1 MKKVFISQRLDN
13 VGKFD
18 EKRNNLDIRFL
29 KLFEKLNIIPILIPN
44 DIYLTK
50 KIIKDIKPKGIILT
64 SGGDALKKDV
74 RYYSELLL
82 INFAYKK
89 NIPLIGIC
97 RGAQAINLYF
107 SGKIKKISNHVRKNH
122 KLNIHFGNKKKVIT
136 NSYHDYGIKK
146 EILGKNLKVLGETND
161 GSIELFRH
169 KSKKIVGMMWHPERF
184 KKLRS
189 FELKIF
195 KNLL

>member
-13 VGKFD
+13 VGKFN

-64 SGGDALKKDV
+64 SGGDARKKDA

-82 INFAYKK
+82 IDFACKK

-122 KLNIHFGNKKKVIT
+122 KLKIHFGNKQKVIT

>member
-13 VGKFD
+13 VGKFN
-18 EKRNNLDIRFL
+18 EKRNNLDIRFI

-122 KLNIHFGNKKKVIT
+122 KLKIHFGNKQKVIT

-146 EILGKNLKVLGETND
+146 EILGKNLKVLCETND

>member
-146 EILGKNLKVLGETND
+146 EILGKNLKVLGETTD

>member
-1 MKKVFISQRLDN
+1 MKKVFISQRLDS

-44 DIYLTK
+44 NIYLTK
-50 KIIKDIKPKGIILT
+50 KIIKDIRPRGIILT
-64 SGGDALKKDV
+64 SGGDALKKDA

-82 INFAYKK
+82 INFACKK

-107 SGKIKKISNHVRKNH
+107 SGKIKKISNHVRKKH
-122 KLNIHFGNKKKVIT
+122 KLNINLGNKQKVKT
-136 NSYHDYGIKK
+136 NCYHDYGIKK
-146 EILGKNLKVLGETND
+146 ESLGKNLKVLGKTND

-169 KSKKIVGMMWHPERF
+169 KSKKIIGMMWHPERF
-184 KKLRS
+184 KKLRA

>member
-13 VGKFD
+13 VGKFN

-122 KLNIHFGNKKKVIT
+122 KLNIHFGNKQKVIT

>member
-1 MKKVFISQRLDN
+1 MKKVFISQRLDS

-122 KLNIHFGNKKKVIT
+122 KLNIHFGNKQKVIT

>member
-13 VGKFD
+13 VGKFN
-18 EKRNNLDIRFL
+18 EKRNNLDINFL

-64 SGGDALKKDV
+64 SGGDARKKDA

-82 INFAYKK
+82 IDFACKK

-122 KLNIHFGNKKKVIT
+122 KLKIHFGNKQKVIT

>member
-13 VGKFD
+13 VGKFN

-82 INFAYKK
+82 IDFACKK

-122 KLNIHFGNKKKVIT
+122 KLKIHFGNKQKVIT